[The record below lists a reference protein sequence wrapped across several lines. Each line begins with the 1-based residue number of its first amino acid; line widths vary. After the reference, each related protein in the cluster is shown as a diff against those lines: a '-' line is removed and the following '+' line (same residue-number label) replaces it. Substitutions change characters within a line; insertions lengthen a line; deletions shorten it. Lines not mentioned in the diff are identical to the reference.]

1 MSSVFLGR
9 FLFPG
14 AIPLSNLLA
23 GNVSLEIV
31 RDSLVEYFFRY
42 ILVVIPLHFFGKYG
56 LFRVFWKNFL
66 FKVCLVKNYSSDIF

>member
-1 MSSVFLGR
+1 MFSVFLGR

-42 ILVVIPLHFFGKYG
+42 ILVVIPLHFFWQIRSLQSFLEELSLQS
-56 LFRVFWKNFL
+56 LFGQEL
-66 FKVCLVKNYSSDIF
+66 LS